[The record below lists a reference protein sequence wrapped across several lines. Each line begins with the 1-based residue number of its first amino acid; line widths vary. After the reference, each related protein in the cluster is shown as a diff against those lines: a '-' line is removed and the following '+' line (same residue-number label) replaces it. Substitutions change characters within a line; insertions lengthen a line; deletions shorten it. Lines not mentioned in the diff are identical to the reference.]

1 MTERYNS
8 PQIKIC
14 GLTRVDEAVKCAE
27 LGADAIGCV
36 FYSKSPRNVSV
47 DEAENICRSLP
58 ENIITVGLF
67 VNESFSFIMHRVK
80 ACGLKSVQLHGQE
93 SFELVEALRKEN
105 ILVIKALFAERKPE
119 LKDADKYNA
128 SAYLVECGK
137 GKLPGGNAVEWD
149 WKKAKA
155 FGEKYP
161 FVLAGGLKPDN
172 VCQAV
177 SDSVPDAVDV
187 SSGVESF
194 PGRKDPGKVEAFIKA
209 VSGCVFDKEKA
220 RKLRIVLR

>member
-1 MTERYNS
+1 MAFHSNT

-36 FYSKSPRNVSV
+36 FYPKSPRNVSV
-47 DEAENICRSLP
+47 NEAENICRSLP
-58 ENIITVGLF
+58 GNIITVGLF
-67 VNESFSFIMHRVK
+67 VNESFSFIMQRVK
-80 ACGLKSVQLHGQE
+80 ACGLKGVQLHGQE

-128 SAYLVECGK
+128 STYLVECGK

-194 PGRKDPGKVEAFIKA
+194 PGRKDPVKVEAFIKA
-209 VSGCVFDKEKA
+209 VSGCVFDKEKT
-220 RKLRIVLR
+220 RKLRLIFK